1 MRARWRRVA
10 RFAIAQGVP
19 ADAST
24 PQLAEKG
31 IACAALGRPAG
42 FWLGI
47 GDAHDGRASFTGEP
61 HAWQNLSTLYTMGLV
76 AR

>member
-1 MRARWRRVA
+1 
-10 RFAIAQGVP
+10 
-19 ADAST
+19 
-24 PQLAEKG
+24 LAERG